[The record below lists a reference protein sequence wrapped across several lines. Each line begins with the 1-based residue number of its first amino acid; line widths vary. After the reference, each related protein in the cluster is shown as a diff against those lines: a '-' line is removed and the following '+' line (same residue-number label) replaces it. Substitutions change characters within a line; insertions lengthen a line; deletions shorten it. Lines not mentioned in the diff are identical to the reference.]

1 MKTIITPPDILISAN
16 NSMFL
21 IEPTAEMST
30 WFNNSIENLP
40 DEIYT
45 YIYPRCHYDIKWLL
59 TIAKMST
66 LVVIDVDSVSPSLLP
81 WTSFII
87 SLPQTKYYS
96 KNVDWLMISPRR
108 ITDYKNIKLQEIY
121 ER

>member
-1 MKTIITPPDILISAN
+1 MKTIITPPDILIPAN
-16 NSMFL
+16 NSIFL
-21 IEPTAEMST
+21 IEPTAEMSA
-30 WFNNSIENLP
+30 WFNNSIESLP

-45 YIYPRCHYDIKWLL
+45 YIYPRWHYDIKWLL
-59 TIAKMST
+59 TTAKMST
-66 LVVIDVDSVSPSLLP
+66 LVVIDVDSISAPLIP